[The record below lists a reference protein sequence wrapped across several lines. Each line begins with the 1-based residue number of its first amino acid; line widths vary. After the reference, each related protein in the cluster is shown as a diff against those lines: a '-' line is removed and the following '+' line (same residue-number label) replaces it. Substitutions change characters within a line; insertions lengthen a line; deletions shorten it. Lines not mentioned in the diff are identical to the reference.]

1 MQQFKVAD
9 KEPRFGARLSTDE
22 RGCLFDERF
31 REFVEGSPYFT
42 NGSYAG
48 IEALGALR
56 IAARA
61 MALEMERWAERHGLS
76 QGRLQILVRLRR
88 APNHQLPLGELA
100 DVLDVSP
107 RNVTGLVDHLE
118 RDGLVE
124 RVPDPT
130 DRRSVMARLTE
141 AGMQRHSEVW
151 GEAIEAQNRLI
162 ASFTADELV
171 QLRHLCLRVLQH
183 VNAQGTWEEPRT

>member
-1 MQQFKVAD
+1 M
-9 KEPRFGARLSTDE
+9 T
-22 RGCLFDERF
+22 
-31 REFVEGSPYFT
+31 
-42 NGSYAG
+42 
-48 IEALGALR
+48 
-56 IAARA
+56 
-61 MALEMERWAERHGLS
+61 LEMERWAERHGLS

-88 APNHQLPLGELA
+88 APNQQLPLGELA

-124 RVPDPT
+124 RIPDT
-130 DRRSVMARLTE
+130 NDRRSVMARLTP
-141 AGMQRHSEVW
+141 AGMKRHGEAW

-162 ASFTADELV
+162 ETFTPDELA

-183 VNAQGTWEEPRT
+183 VGSQDAREEARA